1 MEVFGIVLAVV
12 LVLAILFVL
21 LCRMIG
27 KKFLKNLKRKKPG
40 EAFSA
45 DIDVSF
51 YMNSPVRALA
61 KEGMAYMETLPQEEV
76 DITSHDGIR
85 LHAVV
90 FPACD
95 NPKKFVLGIHG
106 FQSHARN
113 EFAPHIAY
121 YRSLGYSM
129 LLPDDRAHGLS
140 EGDYITMGV
149 KDRLDCVDWAKY
161 LVERYGADVQILLHG
176 VSMGGATVLSASAE
190 PELPKQVFGVVSD
203 CGFSCVRDAFAFQL
217 KAMYH
222 VESDFPVKVCQWY
235 AKHKAGFD
243 FTEARPIDRV
253 KEARVPIFFVQGA
266 EDCLVPKEMAEQLYM
281 ACTAPKKLLIV
292 EHASHAESIALDPEG
307 YHQAMR
313 ELFGI

>member
-1 MEVFGIVLAVV
+1 MWIWIMGTAVAIV
-12 LVLAILFVL
+12 LFVL
-21 LCRMIG
+21 LAICYLFQLVFGRQPVNAVEGQNMPKWYVG
-27 KKFLKNLKRKKPG
+27 SPHHKAVQAGFPLMESLPC
-40 EAFSA
+40 E
-45 DIDVSF
+45 DV
-51 YMNSPVRALA
+51 
-61 KEGMAYMETLPQEEV
+61 T
-76 DITSHDGIR
+76 ITACDGLQ
-85 LHAVV
+85 LHARLY
-90 FPACD
+90 PAEK
-95 NPKKFVLGIHG
+95 PSRKFVLGIHG
-106 FQSHARN
+106 YRSFARS
-113 EFAPHIAY
+113 EYAPHIAF
-121 YRSLGYSM
+121 YRSLGYNM
-129 LLPDDRAHGLS
+129 LLPDDRGHGQS
-140 EGDYITMGV
+140 QGDFITFGNT
-149 KDRLDCVDWAKY
+149 DRLDCVKWAQY
-161 LVERYGADVQILLHG
+161 LVQRFGPDVQILLHG